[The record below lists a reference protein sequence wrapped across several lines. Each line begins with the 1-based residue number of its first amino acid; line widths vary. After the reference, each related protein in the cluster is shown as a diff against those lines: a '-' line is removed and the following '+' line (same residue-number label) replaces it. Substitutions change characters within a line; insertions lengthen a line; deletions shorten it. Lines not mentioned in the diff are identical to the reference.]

1 MCYYINDDKYEEE
14 FKDHRNNEYG
24 IFCYA
29 DNAKYQGELI
39 DSNKNVNEKY
49 QADGIKYEG
58 EFRDDKRNGEVIC

>member
-49 QADGIKYEG
+49 
-58 EFRDDKRNGEVIC
+58 